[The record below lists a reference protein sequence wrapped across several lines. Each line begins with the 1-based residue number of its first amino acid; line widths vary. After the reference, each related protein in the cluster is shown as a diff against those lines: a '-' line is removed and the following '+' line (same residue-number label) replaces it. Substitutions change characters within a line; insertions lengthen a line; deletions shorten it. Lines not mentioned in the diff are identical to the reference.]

1 MKKRK
6 IMMYG
11 TRKELNKKLKR
22 AFGDNEKFALL
33 IWTRETIAGAAEDMT
48 EQEAESILEQIGSTG
63 GGDHAEEGISFATV
77 LELLAGLRSAPA
89 GEGAAATPPGDF
101 ITQVADIEE
110 ALYELH
116 LRLWNLTKDNLYR
129 DASQAQKMAGM
140 LTEHMDMQLLEVYR
154 RAAEMRKHLA

>member
-1 MKKRK
+1 
-6 IMMYG
+6 MMYG

-33 IWTRETIAGAAEDMT
+33 VWTRETIAGAAEDMT

-89 GEGAAATPPGDF
+89 GHGAADTATPSGDF
-101 ITQVADIEE
+101 ITQVAGIEE

-129 DASQAQKMAGM
+129 DASPAQKMAGM

>member
-1 MKKRK
+1 
-6 IMMYG
+6 
-11 TRKELNKKLKR
+11 
-22 AFGDNEKFALL
+22 
-33 IWTRETIAGAAEDMT
+33 MT

-89 GEGAAATPPGDF
+89 GQGAAATPPGDF
-101 ITQVADIEE
+101 ITQVAGIEE

-129 DASQAQKMAGM
+129 DASPAQKMAGM